1 MQVRDIAKQL
11 CQFFVFMLSCILY
24 CLITSPPPAHTPP
37 FICLFSYFRLF
48 ASNSPYFGSWL
59 YNCSMNSLSLLFF
72 FPQTESLFTGYNI
85 IYMYPVGLYT
95 KNSYW
100 KKLGFLLKLNLD
112 TCTATEVSKLS
123 CHTHCIVNTQIRTCH
138 LRPPNIIT
146 HKIIPLLGRKCN
158 KLCWH
163 LMTRTGKLIQKY

>member
-1 MQVRDIAKQL
+1 
-11 CQFFVFMLSCILY
+11 
-24 CLITSPPPAHTPP
+24 
-37 FICLFSYFRLF
+37 
-48 ASNSPYFGSWL
+48 
-59 YNCSMNSLSLLFF
+59 MNSLSLLFF

-163 LMTRTGKLIQKY
+163 LMTRTHTKILTQYSSNFWKQQQHHSQVLVSYYLVGVVLSDEWSRYWQWSITTTHTPCKKSSTLYFV